1 MLLEVLHEHRQL
13 HCTTGNLR
21 ASRVAASAGTAMPP
35 PTQLSAPH
43 LQCSL
48 SICAAWQ
55 VFVGNHAKQ
64 VAAWV
69 PPAAEL
75 DSNVSRS
82 PPPSGWAGCSCCCC
96 LTWLC
101 WDGRAVLRAAPR
113 QRVCLEAGL
122 TAFCCWL
129 HPTPHLLTRALP
141 HTSLPPWA
149 GAAGR
154 PLRLGALPGH
164 GRRPLALLLRLQH
177 AAPGALVAWDLLR
190 LRCGALENAAG
201 CREAA

>member
-1 MLLEVLHEHRQL
+1 MFHAAAAIPQGEDGQWVEQARLSPPGGPIFSLALDSREQDGLPNQVGGGAGQAGGQTERGAAVLLQVLHEHRQL
-13 HCTTGNLR
+13 HCMTGNLR
-21 ASRVAASAGTAMPP
+21 ASRVGASAGMAMPP

-96 LTWLC
+96 LTWLS

-113 QRVCLEAGL
+113 QRVCA
-122 TAFCCWL
+122 W
-129 HPTPHLLTRALP
+129 
-141 HTSLPPWA
+141 
-149 GAAGR
+149 R
-154 PLRLGALPGH
+154 PA
-164 GRRPLALLLRLQH
+164 
-177 AAPGALVAWDLLR
+177 
-190 LRCGALENAAG
+190 
-201 CREAA
+201 